1 MCCTIP
7 SIQLVNHVDA
17 GQWVKGFRTVRHAQQ
32 NTTGACEGFHSVL
45 KLLQLSQRSR
55 LGGRRLDWLLKV
67 LTGEVSRKSDHCIVC
82 HSAFANSVW
91 LTILFAFLLLQMLWL
106 CCTLTGMHTMAIS

>member
-1 MCCTIP
+1 MQYAWLALLIVNVIILAACALHCIVWNDSHRNACSICCTIP

-67 LTGEVSRKSDHCIVC
+67 LTGGKFEV
-82 HSAFANSVW
+82 
-91 LTILFAFLLLQMLWL
+91 
-106 CCTLTGMHTMAIS
+106 